1 MKTVVKK
8 FATVIILSCVASSA
22 FAQDYNNWGVI
33 DPFGLQMEDQWG
45 NIHYADPYAYDSQV
59 DAYGNVISSDYGYL
73 EPSLDYFEL
82 TPVQPSWN
90 SGSSS
95 YDSGSSSTY
104 VPYTNP
110 TDSHQSFINSIW
122 E

>member
-1 MKTVVKK
+1 MKTIIKK
-8 FATVIILSCVASSA
+8 IATVTILLCTAGSA

-33 DPFGLQMEDQWG
+33 DPYGLQMQDQWG
-45 NIHYADPYAYDSQV
+45 NIHYTNPYAYDSQV
-59 DAYGNVISSDYGYL
+59 DAYGNVIYSENGYL
-73 EPSLDYFEL
+73 EPSLDYYEL

-90 SGSSS
+90 SGSTG

-104 VPYTNP
+104 VPYANP